1 MMKKDICTD
10 VIGAVLVFLKV
21 NHKKGIS
28 AMWRLG
34 KYLSSC
40 IMPELEEL
48 KNKCNFT
55 DDENIVFEMLSKNKS
70 IAEIGIETKMSETT
84 ISRRISDIKR
94 KVEKVNG
101 KNYT

>member
-1 MMKKDICTD
+1 
-10 VIGAVLVFLKV
+10 
-21 NHKKGIS
+21 
-28 AMWRLG
+28 MWRLG

-40 IMPELEEL
+40 IKPELEEL

-55 DDENIVFEMLSKNKS
+55 DDEKIVFEMLSKNKS